1 MYVDLFRNFSG
12 LEKAIDASMLKYN
25 VISNN
30 IANVDTPGFKK
41 SSVKFDSILKDAIDK
56 NKNVGNS
63 EGLDSEISNIEPEVV
78 QSNTTSMRTDG
89 NNVDI
94 DSEMADLSKNT
105 IQYNALIQEMSSS
118 LKRLSIAINGGK

>member
-12 LEKAIDASMLKYN
+12 MEKAIDASMLKYN

-41 SSVKFDSILKDAIDK
+41 SSVKFDTILKDVIDK
-56 NKNVGNS
+56 NKDSNS
-63 EGLDSEISNIEPEVV
+63 SDLDSKIASVQPEVI
-78 QSNTTSMRTDG
+78 QSNATSMRTDG

-105 IQYNALIQEMSSS
+105 IEYNALIQEMSSS
-118 LKRLSIAINGGK
+118 LKRLSIAINGGR